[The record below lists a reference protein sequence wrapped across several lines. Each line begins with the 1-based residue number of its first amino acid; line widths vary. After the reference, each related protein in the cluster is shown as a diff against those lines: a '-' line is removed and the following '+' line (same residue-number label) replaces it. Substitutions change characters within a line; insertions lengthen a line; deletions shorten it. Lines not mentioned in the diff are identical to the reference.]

1 MAHTRSLELS
11 TYEIEVNCNGKMKG
25 KEEEKDFDPIIVTVD
40 GETDNASFTVSGFN
54 DYWFTYSV
62 ERKINSVQI
71 AVSINKNLSAT
82 PRYGTIQVSHNCA
95 DITKTINILQ
105 KGAEYSISA
114 EYGNVDKDGKHIWI
128 FNTQPP
134 GEDDEND
141 SYYKLY
147 EELTINVTAING
159 RGKWYV
165 KEIQQYQVLESDEFK
180 DLENEYDGS
189 QEIIDKISQVR
200 VEYDGAF
207 QYYIED
213 NKLVVR
219 SYGRIDLAPT
229 HMRYFFVLCHCDVD
243 NMNKKYLDENN
254 VTYQIKK
261 LFVFN

>member
-1 MAHTRSLELS
+1 MARTRSLELS

-25 KEEEKDFDPIIVTVD
+25 KEEEKDLDPIIVAVD

-71 AVSINKNLSAT
+71 AVNINKNLSAT

-95 DITKTINILQ
+95 DITKTINISQ

-114 EYGNVDKDGKHIWI
+114 EYGNVDKDGNHLWA
-128 FNTQPP
+128 FNVQPS
-134 GEDDEND
+134 E
-141 SYYKLY
+141 KY
-147 EELTINVTAING
+147 EELSINVTATNG

-180 DLENEYDGS
+180 DLEDEYDGS
-189 QEIIDKISQVR
+189 KEQIEKMKQVR

-213 NKLVVR
+213 NKLIVR
-219 SYGRIDLAPT
+219 SYGRIDLVPT

-261 LFVFN
+261 LFVVHHKFGVMM